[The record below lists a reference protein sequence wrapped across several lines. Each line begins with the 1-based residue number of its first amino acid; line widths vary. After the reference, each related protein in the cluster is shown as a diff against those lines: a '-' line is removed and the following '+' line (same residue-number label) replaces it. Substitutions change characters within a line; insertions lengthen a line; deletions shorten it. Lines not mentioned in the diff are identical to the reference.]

1 MSNIIDAILH
11 HPIHP
16 VIVHFPIGLTGAAA
30 FFMLLALIWKRSK
43 ILEQIAFANI
53 SLAAVATVVAG
64 ITGYLDNINRYGG
77 SAANHQY
84 KIVLAITLF
93 LITSGTAILRWKKP
107 DIFEQKT
114 TQWIYAGAYAVSFAI
129 ALTLGFLGGIIVWGE

>member
-1 MSNIIDAILH
+1 MSGVIDTILH
-11 HPIHP
+11 HPIHT

-30 FFMLLALIWKRSK
+30 FFILLALIWQRSK

-64 ITGYLDNINRYGG
+64 ITGYADNVNRYGG

-114 TQWIYAGAYAVSFAI
+114 TKWIYAGAYAVSFLI
-129 ALTLGFLGGIIVWGE
+129 ALSLGFLGGIIVFGR